1 MSRVLGQVT
10 RTGWGALTGA
20 LGFGVAA
27 VALRAPEIGM
37 LAVGCL
43 TAFGVGAVFMARPA
57 RIEVGIE
64 VAPSR
69 VARGE
74 PAVASVTVR
83 NAGRRAS
90 SSARLVVPYSDR
102 ADGGAPPDG
111 PPAGRSAHG
120 GRGRSGQGS
129 RVVLRPLPAGSRR
142 TIAVPLPTDRRGVLR
157 IGPVGLV
164 TTDPLGLFSRYESL
178 GGQAQLPVHPA
189 AVPLAPLPSARSSSP
204 DGLPVDSRVE
214 GGVTFHALREY
225 TPGDDLRHV
234 HWRSSARAGT
244 LLVRRHVDPSEPVTT
259 VVLDIRR
266 QAYPDAAVDPGA
278 GGGGTVQGQGQAARA
293 FDTAVDAAAS
303 VVLASTRSRFPVRLH
318 TTGGL
323 RLDCRDRRADGTAA
337 LDALAGA
344 AWTDATGA
352 TDAAGPG
359 DPLAEAARS
368 RGRRGVGS
376 LVIVTGRRE
385 IGQLAVAG
393 ALAGQFEQVVVLR
406 VGGVSVDGGVS
417 VNVSVPGAPA
427 GPGPDQTS
435 PGASQ
440 RFESV
445 ADGRLRVLDITDTA
459 QLTSVWPSVAGAQ
472 TAGTRRFS

>member
-1 MSRVLGQVT
+1 M
-10 RTGWGALTGA
+10 
-20 LGFGVAA
+20 
-27 VALRAPEIGM
+27 
-37 LAVGCL
+37 
-43 TAFGVGAVFMARPA
+43 
-57 RIEVGIE
+57 
-64 VAPSR
+64 
-69 VARGE
+69 
-74 PAVASVTVR
+74 
-83 NAGRRAS
+83 
-90 SSARLVVPYSDR
+90 
-102 ADGGAPPDG
+102 
-111 PPAGRSAHG
+111 
-120 GRGRSGQGS
+120 
-129 RVVLRPLPAGSRR
+129 LRPLPAGSRR
-142 TIAVPLPTDRRGVLR
+142 TVAVPLPTDRRGVLR

-164 TTDPLGLFSRYESL
+164 ITDPLGLFSRYESL

-266 QAYPDAAVDPGA
+266 RAYTDAAADPGA
-278 GGGGTVQGQGQAARA
+278 GGDGTAHGHGQGQGARA

-344 AWTDATGA
+344 AWTDA
-352 TDAAGPG
+352 DVPG
-359 DPLAEAARS
+359 DPLAEAVRS

-393 ALAGQFEQVVVLR
+393 ALAGQFEQVVMLR

-417 VNVSVPGAPA
+417 VSGAPA

-459 QLTSVWPSVAGAQ
+459 QLTLVWPSVAGAQ
-472 TAGTRRFS
+472 TAGTRRSS